1 MTDPPNWK
9 RIGETANKI
18 LDELEK
24 IHGAENVE
32 STDKHDSGNGSSG
45 SNPVREPDAVA
56 RSGSDPA

>member
-45 SNPVREPDAVA
+45 GNPVREPDAMA
-56 RSGSDPA
+56 GPRPDQS

>member
-24 IHGAENVE
+24 IHGAENDNR
-32 STDKHDSGNGSSG
+32 TDKDDATQPVSGDGADWVD
-45 SNPVREPDAVA
+45 PVQQ
-56 RSGSDPA
+56 

>member
-56 RSGSDPA
+56 GPGSDPA